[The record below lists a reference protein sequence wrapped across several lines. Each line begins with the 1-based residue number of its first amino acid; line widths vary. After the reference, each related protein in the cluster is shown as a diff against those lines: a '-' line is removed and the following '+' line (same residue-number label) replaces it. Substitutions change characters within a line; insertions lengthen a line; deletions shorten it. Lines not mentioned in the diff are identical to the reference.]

1 MTVLTAVDVG
11 MFRPLVPASMAL
23 IEGTSKDN
31 ACELEPT
38 EIPVVTMYDLDVEI
52 PTLAAEEMDVIEIHE
67 VNSLPD
73 SIKRRDP
80 VKSKSPKALPVA
92 STCRLRAVAP
102 FPLVALIVGRSK
114 DTASELLPILPAAV
128 TMMRSVAHTL
138 DLITWHAIDV
148 SDNH

>member
-1 MTVLTAVDVG
+1 
-11 MFRPLVPASMAL
+11 MAL

-73 SIKRRDP
+73 SIK
-80 VKSKSPKALPVA
+80 
-92 STCRLRAVAP
+92 
-102 FPLVALIVGRSK
+102 
-114 DTASELLPILPAAV
+114 
-128 TMMRSVAHTL
+128 
-138 DLITWHAIDV
+138 
-148 SDNH
+148 

>member
-38 EIPVVTMYDLDVEI
+38 EIPVVIMYDLDVEI
-52 PTLAAEEMDVIEIHE
+52 PTLAAERMDVIEIHE

-73 SIKRRDP
+73 SIKRTDP
-80 VKSKSPKALPVA
+80 VKSKAPKELPFA
-92 STCRLRAVAP
+92 STCTLRAIAP
-102 FPLVALIVGRSK
+102 FPLVALIAGRSK
-114 DTASELLPILPAAV
+114 DKASELLPILPAAV
-128 TMMRSVAHTL
+128 TMMRNVAHKL
-138 DLITWHAIDV
+138 EPMTWHAIDV